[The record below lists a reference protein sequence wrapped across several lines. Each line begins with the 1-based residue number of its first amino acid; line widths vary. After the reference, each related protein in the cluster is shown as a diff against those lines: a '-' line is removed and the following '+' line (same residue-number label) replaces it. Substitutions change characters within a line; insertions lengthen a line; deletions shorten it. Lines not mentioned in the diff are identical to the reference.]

1 MQKTILIVASTLGL
15 VLGASQFAAAAPAAS
30 GAAMKVA
37 IDAATPAENVG
48 YHYRRH
54 YGGHHYGGHHY
65 GGHYYRRHH
74 YNY

>member
-1 MQKTILIVASTLGL
+1 MQKTMLIVASTLGL

-37 IDAATPAENVG
+37 IDAATPTANVG

-54 YGGHHYGGHHY
+54 YGGYHYGGGHH
-65 GGHYYRRHH
+65 YRRHH
-74 YNY
+74 YNYNY

>member
-1 MQKTILIVASTLGL
+1 MQKTMLIVASTLGL

-37 IDAATPAENVG
+37 IDAATSVANVG

-54 YGGHHYGGHHY
+54 HYERQY
-65 GGHYYRRHH
+65 YRPHYY
-74 YNY
+74 NY